1 MNHPPL
7 PTSLLLRL
15 TPEQQRVVQA
25 SSAVDPIEVLVIA
38 GRVSRADIERLGGK
52 ALLTDAIREYY
63 ASFLVPAKL
72 HVAPPEEVAE
82 DLRALAPAAVEAI
95 AQMLSGAR
103 KVEKTLLE
111 TAKYIVALAAEGA
124 LPAAGGKPQTI
135 SAEAVPPE
143 WGQVLS
149 LAQRR

>member
-1 MNHPPL
+1 MSHPPL

-25 SSAVDPIEVLVIA
+25 ASAIDPIEVLIIA
-38 GRVSRADIERLGGK
+38 GRVSRADVERLGGK
-52 ALLTDAIREYY
+52 AVLTEAIKEYY
-63 ASFLVPAKL
+63 ASFLVPPKL
-72 HVAPPEEVAE
+72 HVTPPEEVAE
-82 DLRALAPAAVEAI
+82 ELRALAPAAVQAI
-95 AQMLSGAR
+95 HQMLSGDR

-124 LPAAGGKPQTI
+124 AVSGDKPQVVN
-135 SAEAVPPE
+135 AEAVPPA